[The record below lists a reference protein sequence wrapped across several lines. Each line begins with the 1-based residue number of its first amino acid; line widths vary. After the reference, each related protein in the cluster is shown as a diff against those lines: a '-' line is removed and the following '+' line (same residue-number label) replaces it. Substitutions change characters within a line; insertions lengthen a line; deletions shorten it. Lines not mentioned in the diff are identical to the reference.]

1 MTHLSGEGWPASYDS
16 LSRCRELT
24 GQKLEKA
31 DLAIFFGHHAKE
43 TKPKPKFGGIAHL
56 GVACKGGAIDKRC
69 QLNMWW
75 YNPSVTASVVAH
87 ETGHNI
93 GMEHDFYA
101 SHKASG
107 CDKTGI
113 MSYGSKPMR
122 YCTELVLPIFPSVSL
137 DPFTK
142 SSFKTVFMLNYDL
155 NQFLTFISNFDCF
168 IVVMI
173 HLKVS

>member
-122 YCTELVLPIFPSVSL
+122 WSACSRADFEAHYLR
-137 DPFTK
+137 
-142 SSFKTVFMLNYDL
+142 FKDKWCMPESENACQTA
-155 NQFLTFISNFDCF
+155 
-168 IVVMI
+168 
-173 HLKVS
+173 